1 MTATIRLWR
10 IATETR
16 TYRATDLTGAGAAQ
30 HPGRWNTTGEFVLY
44 ATQSLALAVL
54 ETAAHIDS
62 IGLPLNKYVV
72 QLAVP
77 SAVWKRRA
85 QLKLATLDHAW
96 SAIPAGKISVDA
108 GSEWYQSGSS
118 ALLLVPSVVVPEET
132 VVLIN
137 ATHRD
142 ADKLTATVARRF
154 DYNHLFR
161 T

>member
-16 TYRATDLTGAGAAQ
+16 TYRAADLTGAGAA
-30 HPGRWNTTGEFVLY
+30 HFPGRWNAPGEFVLY

-62 IGLPLNKYVV
+62 VGLPLNKYVV

-77 SAVWKRRA
+77 SAVWKRRV
-85 QLKLATLDHAW
+85 QLKLATLDRAW
-96 SAIPAGKISVDA
+96 SAIPAGKASVDA
-108 GSEWYQSGSS
+108 GSQWYQSGSS
-118 ALLLVPSVVVPEET
+118 ALLLVPSVLVPEET

-142 ADKLTATVARRF
+142 ADKLTARVMRAF
-154 DYNHLFR
+154 EYNRLFR
-161 T
+161 S